1 MGNQQNTGCTDY
13 EIVYQTFE
21 LIRCDQQKQNCGRTF
36 MHPFFYTRHN
46 TKETKMSEN
55 TTNTPISTNEL
66 TARLQKAENIRA
78 RDGVV
83 WKDKFDRTHTIADAR
98 ELADG
103 TPVRLAGR
111 VTALRWLGKLMFGR
125 IYDINGEIQFSMS
138 REELGEENYKFMKAN
153 VDLGDFIGITGELY
167 HTTAGELTIRVSA
180 YEILS
185 KALRPLPE
193 KYHGLT
199 DMETRYRQ
207 RYLDIISNPESREA
221 LLGRFKMMQYWRDF
235 MNARGFL
242 EIETPIM
249 QNIASGAAARPFTT
263 HHNALDADFQL
274 RISPELFLKQA
285 IGAGF
290 DRVYEVAKDF
300 RNEGMDAMH
309 LQEFSM
315 VEWYAAYWD
324 YNDNIKFTWDLIQ
337 ELLMKCRG
345 TLQIEYQGTKL
356 DFSSYEMIDY
366 TAKMNEFFGC
376 NILDFDDV
384 DALRQK
390 LVDAGM
396 FPMSELEDLKS
407 IPTLVDY
414 VYKRK
419 IRGDIVNPTFLYNY
433 PAYMVPLARRNDD
446 DDRRID
452 MYQLLV
458 CGAEICK
465 GYSELVNPI
474 QQLAAFEEQ
483 ARNIA
488 DGDEEAFNPDN
499 DFVRAME
506 HGFPPISGVGVG
518 VDRLASII
526 FDQPTLRDVI
536 LFPIMK

>member
-1 MGNQQNTGCTDY
+1 M
-13 EIVYQTFE
+13 
-21 LIRCDQQKQNCGRTF
+21 
-36 MHPFFYTRHN
+36 P
-46 TKETKMSEN
+46 EN
-55 TTNTPISTNEL
+55 TSISTNEL
-66 TARLQKAENIRA
+66 TARLQKVENIKQ

-83 WKDKFDRTHTIADAR
+83 WKDKFERSHTIEAAR
-98 ELADG
+98 ELADE
-103 TPVRLAGR
+103 TPVKLAGR

-138 REELGEENYKFMKAN
+138 REELGEENYKFMKSN
-153 VDLGDFIGITGELY
+153 VDLGDFIGISGTLY
-167 HTTAGELTIRVSA
+167 HTTAGELTVRVSN
-180 YEILS
+180 YEILA

-193 KYHGLT
+193 KFHGLT
-199 DMETRYRQ
+199 DTETRYRQ
-207 RYLDIISNPESREA
+207 RYLDVISNPEARNA
-221 LLGRFKMMQYWRDF
+221 LLGRFKMTQYWRDF
-235 MNARGFL
+235 MNENGFL

-249 QNIASGAAARPFTT
+249 QNIASGAAAKPFTT
-263 HHNALDADFQL
+263 HHNALDTDFQL

-309 LQEFSM
+309 LQEFTM

-324 YNDNIKFTWDLIQ
+324 YKKNIQFTWDLIQ
-337 ELLMKCRG
+337 NLIQKCRG

-356 DFSSYEMIDY
+356 DFSSYEMMDY
-366 TAKMNEFFGC
+366 TAKMNELFGC

-384 DALRQK
+384 DKLREQI
-390 LVDAGM
+390 VANGM
-396 FPMSELEDLKS
+396 FPAGELEDLKS

-419 IRGDIVNPTFLYNY
+419 IRGDIIKPTFLYNY
-433 PAYMVPLARRNDD
+433 PTYMVPLARHSDA
-446 DDRRID
+446 DDRCLD
-452 MYQLLV
+452 MFQLLV
-458 CGAEICK
+458 CGSEICK

-483 ARNIA
+483 AKNIA
-488 DGDEEAFNPDN
+488 GGDEEAFNPDN

-506 HGFPPISGVGVG
+506 HGFPPISGVGMG

>member
-1 MGNQQNTGCTDY
+1 
-13 EIVYQTFE
+13 
-21 LIRCDQQKQNCGRTF
+21 
-36 MHPFFYTRHN
+36 
-46 TKETKMSEN
+46 MSEVQ
-55 TTNTPISTNEL
+55 TISTNEL

-83 WKDKFDRTHTIADAR
+83 WKDKFDRTHTIAAAR

-103 TPVRLAGR
+103 AAVKLAGR

-153 VDLGDFIGITGELY
+153 VDLGDFIGISGELY
-167 HTTAGELTIRVSA
+167 HTTAGELTVRVSQ
-180 YEILS
+180 YEILG

-193 KYHGLT
+193 KFHGLT
-199 DMETRYRQ
+199 DTETRYRQ
-207 RYLDIISNPESREA
+207 RYLDIISNPEARNA

-235 MNARGFL
+235 MNQNGFL

-249 QNIASGAAARPFTT
+249 QNVASGAAAKPFTT
-263 HHNALDADFQL
+263 HHNALDTDFQL

-324 YNDNIKFTWDLIQ
+324 YKKNMQFTWDLIQ
-337 ELLMKCRG
+337 HLLLKTRG
-345 TLQIEYQGTKL
+345 TLQIEYQGTAL
-356 DFSSYEMIDY
+356 DFSSYDTIDY
-366 TAKMNEFFGC
+366 TAKMNELFGC

-384 DALRQK
+384 DALRAR
-390 LVDAGM
+390 LVDQGM
-396 FPMSELEDLKS
+396 FTMDDLADLKS
-407 IPTLVDY
+407 VPTLVDW

-419 IRGDIVNPTFLYNY
+419 IRDNIIKPTFLYNY
-433 PAYMVPLARRNDD
+433 PTYMVPLARHSDA
-446 DDRRID
+446 DDRCLD
-452 MYQLLV
+452 MFQLLV
-458 CGAEICK
+458 CGAELCK
-465 GYSELVNPI
+465 GYSELVNPV
-474 QQLAAFEEQ
+474 QQLAAFEQQ
-483 ARNIA
+483 AENIA
-488 DGDEEAFNPDN
+488 GGDEEAFNPDN

-506 HGFPPISGVGVG
+506 HGFPPISGVGLG

>member
-1 MGNQQNTGCTDY
+1 MSDNTNNATA
-13 EIVYQTFE
+13 
-21 LIRCDQQKQNCGRTF
+21 
-36 MHPFFYTRHN
+36 
-46 TKETKMSEN
+46 
-55 TTNTPISTNEL
+55 ISSNEL
-66 TARLQKAENIRA
+66 QARMQKAENIRA

-83 WKDKFDRTHTIADAR
+83 WKDKYERTHTIADAR

-103 TPVRLAGR
+103 THVRLAGR
-111 VTALRWLGKLMFGR
+111 ITALRWLGKLMFGR

-138 REELGEENYKFMKAN
+138 REEIGEEDYKFMKAN
-153 VDLGDFIGITGELY
+153 VDLGDFIGVDGELY
-167 HTTAGELTIRVSA
+167 HTTAGELTVRVLH
-180 YEILS
+180 YDILA

-193 KYHGLT
+193 KFHGLT
-199 DMETRYRQ
+199 DTETRYRQ
-207 RYLDIISNPESREA
+207 RYLDIISNKDVRNA
-221 LLGRFKMMQYWRDF
+221 LLGRFKMTQYWRDF
-235 MNARGFL
+235 MNEHGFL

-263 HHNALDADFQL
+263 HHNALNTDFQL
-274 RISPELFLKQA
+274 RISPELFLKEA

-309 LQEFSM
+309 LQEFTM

-324 YNDNIKFTWDLIQ
+324 YKKNIQFTWDLIQ
-337 ELLMKCRG
+337 YLLKKCRG

-356 DFSSYEMIDY
+356 DFSKYEMIDY

-376 NILDFDDV
+376 NILDFESV
-384 DALRQK
+384 DELREK
-390 LVDAGM
+390 LVSSGM
-396 FPMSELEDLKS
+396 FPASELEDLKS
-407 IPTLVDY
+407 LPALVDY

-419 IRGDIVNPTFLYNY
+419 IRDNIVNPTFLYNY

-446 DDRRID
+446 DERRID

-458 CGAEICK
+458 CGAELCK

-483 ARNIA
+483 AKNIA

-506 HGFPPISGVGVG
+506 HGFPPISGVGMG
-518 VDRLASII
+518 IDRLASII